1 MVIIQGRAKTK
12 PSGGRLL
19 NYRKRRLYDTGNL
32 PIHTKLAEPFRKVY
46 RGKGGNLKVK
56 AESANMVNLTDPK
69 SKKTTKTKIL
79 SVSDNPANRNFV
91 RRNILTK
98 GTVIETE
105 KGKARV
111 TSRPGQEGMINAVL
125 VVQ

>member
-1 MVIIQGRAKTK
+1 MVIVQGRAKTK
-12 PSGGRLL
+12 PSGGKLL
-19 NYRKRRLYDTGNL
+19 DYRKGRLYDTGNL
-32 PIHTKLAEPFRKVY
+32 PVNTKLAEPVRKVY

-56 AESANMVNLTDPK
+56 AESANMVNLTDLK
-69 SKKTTKTKIL
+69 SKKTIKTKIL

-98 GTVIETE
+98 GTIIETE

-111 TSRPGQEGMINAVL
+111 TSRPGQAGMINAVL
-125 VVQ
+125 LQ